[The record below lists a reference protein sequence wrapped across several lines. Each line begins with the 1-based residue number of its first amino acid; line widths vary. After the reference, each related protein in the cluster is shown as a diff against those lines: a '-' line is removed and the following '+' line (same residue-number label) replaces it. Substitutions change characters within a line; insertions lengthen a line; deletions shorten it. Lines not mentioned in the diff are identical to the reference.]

1 MATHEFPKRVGR
13 RTDGASP
20 PASLASAVDGTQAF
34 IWCHPWL
41 GAVPGLVGSAPPPGS
56 MTTSDERPPYVRER
70 TQPGDCADV
79 DRGYA

>member
-1 MATHEFPKRVGR
+1 
-13 RTDGASP
+13 
-20 PASLASAVDGTQAF
+20 
-34 IWCHPWL
+34 
-41 GAVPGLVGSAPPPGS
+41 